1 MTDDDYFLD
10 IDATSDEDQRN
21 DTSLEPSVK
30 YAVYVNPHTGVASLG
45 HLIERQLDRSRR
57 REIRLPQ
64 TIEASARAS
73 RKRLRDHA
81 VFHQLGACLVL
92 TYAQL
97 PDNPR
102 QDVEKFI
109 RRVRAF
115 YPGRLHY
122 AVVTEGSDELGATR
136 IHHNVLLPASPH
148 LTEIAASWPHGGV
161 FIGINPTDYGIRRAV
176 NYVSKAFARPAGL
189 SARFMKSKSKIP
201 KPSKQ
206 VFNNKE
212 EAEAAVMK
220 VLPED
225 ASGVSVYEP
234 RCGDRKIFYWDVNPH
249 QIEDV

>member
-1 MTDDDYFLD
+1 MTKGDHALDDDT
-10 IDATSDEDQRN
+10 TSDEDQRN
-21 DTSLEPSVK
+21 DTFLEPSVK
-30 YAVYVNPHTGVASLG
+30 YAVYVNPDTGVASLG
-45 HLIERQLDRSRR
+45 HLIERQPDRGPR

-73 RKRLRDHA
+73 KKRLRDHA

-97 PDNPR
+97 PDNPKK
-102 QDVEKFI
+102 DVEKFI
-109 RRVRAF
+109 RKARAY

-122 AVVTEGSDELGATR
+122 AVVTEGSMEPGTTR
-136 IHHNVLLPASPH
+136 LHHNVLLPASPH
-148 LTEIAASWPHGGV
+148 LTKIAESWLHGGV
-161 FIGINPTDYGIRRAV
+161 FIGINPTDNGIRRMV
-176 NYVSKAFARPAGL
+176 NYVSKAFARPTGL

-220 VLPED
+220 VVPED
-225 ASGVSVYEP
+225 ASGVSIYVP
-234 RCGDRKIFYWDVNPH
+234 RCGDRKIIYWDVNPH